1 MHDWRPHT
9 GMMLGQIVSSGGVKP
24 QFASYEIPET
34 GLQAG
39 APDLGFSIKTDSQE
53 PSGKARETFLSGV
66 HRFFLGACGICWF
79 GIPIGAKGI
88 LYDVID
94 GLKATTGWSNFTLE
108 EALTVGERV
117 WQMEHL
123 FHIRHGWTPQQDLD
137 NIGPRFLEPL
147 PDGPF
152 KGFSIAKFLP
162 DLIYDF
168 YRECGWDEKS
178 GKPRGSTIKRLGLE
192 EFVTNID
199 NL

>member
-1 MHDWRPHT
+1 
-9 GMMLGQIVSSGGVKP
+9 
-24 QFASYEIPET
+24 
-34 GLQAG
+34 
-39 APDLGFSIKTDSQE
+39 
-53 PSGKARETFLSGV
+53 
-66 HRFFLGACGICWF
+66 
-79 GIPIGAKGI
+79 